1 MLLKCISDLARKKGI
16 LRQKVREAA
25 ECWSLTFAP
34 EVLDKPEDIE
44 HWFWGAFSVWGPKG
58 NILCQLIISL
68 FSWHPWENL
77 NPASYWS
84 GIRSPLRTEPA
95 LPHMHLHTRNL
106 RPKFRV
112 VSEFGHLR
120 HLTEGYADSTW
131 MNPNS
136 SQSSKNP
143 QQWSSEKDEQ
153 QLIEKFPRY
162 TRQQSTTQNRGHGKE
177 RGGIRLAKTSDI
189 RIISLII

>member
-1 MLLKCISDLARKKGI
+1 MHQWSGKKERNTQAKGKRSSRMLKPDLCTGSTWQTRRYWT
-16 LRQKVREAA
+16 L
-25 ECWSLTFAP
+25 
-34 EVLDKPEDIE
+34 VL
-44 HWFWGAFSVWGPKG
+44 GAFSVWGPKG
-58 NILCQLIISL
+58 NILCELIISL

-162 TRQQSTTQNRGHGKE
+162 TRKQSTTQNRGHGKE